1 MALYCT
7 GSLDSSIVALLPGNL
22 YWRIKHGAIG
32 ATYECGKGRAVFVH
46 RQ

>member
-7 GSLDSSIVALLPGNL
+7 RSLDSSVVALLPGNL
-22 YWRIKHGAIG
+22 YWRINHSAIE

-46 RQ
+46 GQ